1 MSYCIFHNNKL
12 FGADM
17 VSKSSPKYP
26 NGSPKFNLMMGKKVV
41 KKPSPKASK
50 KDTSP
55 RGIMGSNTWSILLLA
70 SVVYQIA

>member
-17 VSKSSPKYP
+17 VSNSSPRYP
-26 NGSPKFNLMMGKKVV
+26 NGSPKFNLMQSKMGKKVV

-55 RGIMGSNTWSILLLA
+55 RGIALFFCCLW
-70 SVVYQIA
+70 VH